1 MWIKRF
7 SIKDTI
13 RIDELRLKGLGLCQ
27 KRPDSSIVYINKAID
42 MSRAIND
49 HLRVAKGL
57 NCLGIA
63 YNAKSDFEKSFMLY
77 REALDILENEKSLE
91 TQSAVYNNIGNIY
104 QSFGQYDLAEN
115 YYVRSIAILMEL
127 NSPLKA
133 SFLNNTFENLALVI
147 FYEGHYEKS
156 LA

>member
-1 MWIKRF
+1 M
-7 SIKDTI
+7 
-13 RIDELRLKGLGLCQ
+13 GLCQ

-91 TQSAVYNNIGNIY
+91 TQSAVYYNIGNIY
-104 QSFGQYDLAEN
+104 ILDFQTADTCTCTCQKQIRDITDTNCLCEIPTNIGRYQYREFT
-115 YYVRSIAILMEL
+115 I
-127 NSPLKA
+127 
-133 SFLNNTFENLALVI
+133 
-147 FYEGHYEKS
+147 
-156 LA
+156 